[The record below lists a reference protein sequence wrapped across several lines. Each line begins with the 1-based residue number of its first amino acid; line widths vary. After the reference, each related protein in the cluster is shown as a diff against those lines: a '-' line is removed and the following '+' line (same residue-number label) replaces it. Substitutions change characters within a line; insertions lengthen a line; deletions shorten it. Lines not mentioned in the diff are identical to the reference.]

1 MSGVT
6 KRKAAMSNEDAT
18 ERLVTARIQENLA
31 LSQALL
37 ADKKLLGTVAEVGKR
52 MARALAARQRVFF
65 FGNGGSAADAQH
77 LAAELV
83 GRFGR
88 ERRALPAI
96 ALTTDTSAITA
107 VANDSSFERI
117 FARQIEALAEPGDV
131 AVGISTSGKSPN
143 VIAAISGAKERGL
156 VTVGMTGG
164 SGRELAAAAD
174 YCIRIPSD
182 NTARVQE
189 KHILIGHILCE
200 IVETELFPGSEK

>member
-1 MSGVT
+1 
-6 KRKAAMSNEDAT
+6 MSNQDAM
-18 ERLVTARIQENLA
+18 ERLITTRIQENLA
-31 LSQALL
+31 VAQALL
-37 ADKKLLGTVAEVGKR
+37 GDSKLLKTVAEVGRR

-88 ERRALPAI
+88 ERHGLPAI

-107 VANDSSFERI
+107 VANDSSFEKI

-143 VIAAISGAKERGL
+143 VLAAIRAAKERGL
-156 VTVGMTGG
+156 VTVGMTGSAG
-164 SGRELAAAAD
+164 QLATTAD

-200 IVETELFPGSEK
+200 IVETELFPESAK

>member
-1 MSGVT
+1 
-6 KRKAAMSNEDAT
+6 MSNENPT
-18 ERLVTARIQENLA
+18 QRLVTTRIQENIA
-31 LSQALL
+31 VTQALL
-37 ADKKLLGTVAEVGKR
+37 GDRKLLETVAEVGQR

-83 GRFGR
+83 GRFRR

-143 VIAAISGAKERGL
+143 VLAGIRAAKERGL

-164 SGRELAAAAD
+164 TAGQLAAVAD

-182 NTARVQE
+182 NTARIQE
-189 KHILIGHILCE
+189 KHILVGHILCE
-200 IVETELFPGSEK
+200 IVECQLFPESAK

>member
-1 MSGVT
+1 
-6 KRKAAMSNEDAT
+6 MSNEGAI
-18 ERLVTARIQENLA
+18 ERLVATRIQENLA
-31 LSQALL
+31 ATQTLL
-37 ADKKLLGTVAEVGKR
+37 GDRKLLETVAEVGRR

-107 VANDSSFERI
+107 VANDSSFEKI
-117 FARQIEALAEPGDV
+117 FVRQIEALAEPGDV
-131 AVGISTSGKSPN
+131 AVGISTSGKSAN
-143 VIAAISGAKERGL
+143 VLAAIRAAKERGV

-174 YCIRIPSD
+174 YCIRIPTD

-200 IVETELFPGSEK
+200 IVESELFPENVK

>member
-1 MSGVT
+1 
-6 KRKAAMSNEDAT
+6 MSNEDAT
-18 ERLVTARIQENLA
+18 ERLVTKRVQENLA
-31 LSQALL
+31 VTEAVLG
-37 ADKKLLGTVAEVGKR
+37 DRKLLETVAEVGKR

-107 VANDSSFERI
+107 VANDSSFENI
-117 FARQIEALAEPGDV
+117 FVRQIEALAEPGDV

-143 VIAAISGAKERGL
+143 VLAGIRAAKERGL
-156 VTVGMTGG
+156 VTVGMTSG

-200 IVETELFPGSEK
+200 IVESELFPEGAK

>member
-1 MSGVT
+1 
-6 KRKAAMSNEDAT
+6 MSNEDAI
-18 ERLVTARIQENLA
+18 ERLVATRIQENLA
-31 LSQALL
+31 MTQALL
-37 ADKKLLGTVAEVGKR
+37 GDGKLLETVAEVGRR

-107 VANDSSFERI
+107 VANDSSFEKI

-131 AVGISTSGKSPN
+131 AVGISTSGKSAN
-143 VIAAISGAKERGL
+143 VLAAIRAAKERGV

-174 YCIRIPSD
+174 YCIRIPTD

-200 IVETELFPGSEK
+200 IVESELFPEGAK

>member
-1 MSGVT
+1 
-6 KRKAAMSNEDAT
+6 MSNQDAT
-18 ERLVTARIQENLA
+18 QRLITTRIQENLA
-31 LSQALL
+31 VTQALL
-37 ADKKLLGTVAEVGKR
+37 GDRKLLETVAEVGKR
-52 MARALAARQRVFF
+52 MARALAARQKVFF

-88 ERRALPAI
+88 ERRALPAM

-107 VANDSSFERI
+107 VANDSSFEKI

-143 VIAAISGAKERGL
+143 VVAAIRAAKERGL

-164 SGRELAAAAD
+164 SGGDLATAAN
-174 YCIRIPSD
+174 YCIQIPSD

-189 KHILIGHILCE
+189 KHILIGHLLCE
-200 IVETELFPGSEK
+200 IVESELFPESAK

>member
-1 MSGVT
+1 
-6 KRKAAMSNEDAT
+6 MSNEDAT
-18 ERLVTARIQENLA
+18 ERLVATRIQENLA
-31 LSQALL
+31 ATQALL
-37 ADKKLLGTVAEVGKR
+37 GDRKLLEMVAEVGKR
-52 MARALAARQRVFF
+52 MARALAARRRVFF

-88 ERRALPAI
+88 ERRALGAI

-143 VIAAISGAKERGL
+143 VLAAIRVAKERRL
-156 VTVGMTGG
+156 VTVGMTGA
-164 SGRELAAAAD
+164 SGRELAVAAD

-182 NTARVQE
+182 NTAHVQE
-189 KHILIGHILCE
+189 NHILIGHILCE
-200 IVETELFPGSEK
+200 IVESELFPEGAK

>member
-1 MSGVT
+1 
-6 KRKAAMSNEDAT
+6 MSNEDAI
-18 ERLVTARIQENLA
+18 ERLVAARIQENLA
-31 LSQALL
+31 MTQALL
-37 ADKKLLGTVAEVGKR
+37 GDRKLLDTVAEVGRR

-107 VANDSSFERI
+107 VANDSSFEKI

-131 AVGISTSGKSPN
+131 AVGISTSGKSAN
-143 VIAAISGAKERGL
+143 VLAAIRAAKERGV

-174 YCIRIPSD
+174 YCIRIPTD

-200 IVETELFPGSEK
+200 IVESELFPEATK

>member
-1 MSGVT
+1 
-6 KRKAAMSNEDAT
+6 MSNED
-18 ERLVTARIQENLA
+18 VTARLITTRIQENLA
-31 LSQALL
+31 VTQALL
-37 ADKKLLGTVAEVGKR
+37 GDRKLLETVAEVGTR
-52 MARALAARQRVFF
+52 MAQALRAHQRVFF

-88 ERRALPAI
+88 ERRALSAI

-107 VANDSSFERI
+107 VANDSSFEQI

-143 VIAAISGAKERGL
+143 VLAALRVAKERGL

-164 SGRELAAAAD
+164 LGGGLATAAQ

-182 NTARVQE
+182 KTPRIQE
-189 KHILIGHILCE
+189 SHILIGHLLCE
-200 IVETELFPGSEK
+200 IVESELFPEGAK